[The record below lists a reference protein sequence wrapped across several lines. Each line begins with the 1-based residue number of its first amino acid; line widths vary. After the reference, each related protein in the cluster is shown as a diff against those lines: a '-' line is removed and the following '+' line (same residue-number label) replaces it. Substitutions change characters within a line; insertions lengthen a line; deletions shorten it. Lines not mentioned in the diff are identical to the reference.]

1 MANPKKWDVL
11 ALGNTAIDDL
21 LFVEAFPVADTKTP
35 ILHSQRQCGG
45 LAATAI
51 VAASRLGARC
61 AYAGAL
67 GEDEL
72 SSFVEET
79 FRREGVDVS
88 HIVRRMDATPVH
100 SRIVVAQNGTRNIF
114 YETRGFCG
122 ADPSAPSAETI
133 GASRV
138 LMVDRW
144 GIEGTLRA
152 IKIARE
158 KNVPV
163 VGDIERSGFAGFEAW
178 MQAVN
183 HLIVPEEF
191 ALAVTGRS
199 TPGAAARKLWS
210 PMRAVV
216 VVTCGENGC
225 WILENENH
233 EPQCIPAFKVDVVDT
248 TGCGD
253 VFHGAY
259 AAMLARN
266 EAPAARIRFA
276 SAAAALKAMQPGG
289 QSGIPTRAAVKEFLK
304 MRS

>member
-1 MANPKKWDVL
+1 MEKQWDVL

-21 LFVEAFPVADTKTP
+21 LFVEEFPAADTKTP

-51 VAASRLGARC
+51 VAAARLGARC

-72 SSFVEET
+72 SQFVEAT
-79 FRREGVDVS
+79 LQREGVDTTHV
-88 HIVRRMDATPVH
+88 VRRADAVPVH
-100 SRIVVAQNGTRNIF
+100 SRIIVGANGTRNIF
-114 YETRGFCG
+114 YETKGFCG
-122 ADPSAPSAETI
+122 AHENAPNAEII
-133 GASRV
+133 GAARV
-138 LMVDRW
+138 LLVDRW

-152 IKIARE
+152 MKIARE
-158 KNVPV
+158 NEIPI
-163 VGDIERSGFAGFEAW
+163 VGDIERSGFKGFEEW

-191 ALAVTGRS
+191 ALSFTGAS

-210 PMRAVV
+210 SAREVV

-225 WILENENH
+225 HALESESAS
-233 EPQCIPAFKVDVVDT
+233 PQFFPAFAVEVVDT

-253 VFHGAY
+253 VFHGVY
-259 AAMLARN
+259 AASLARN
-266 EAPAARIRFA
+266 EDLESRARF
-276 SAAAALKAMQPGG
+276 SAAAAAIKATQPGG
-289 QSGIPTRAAVKEFLK
+289 QSGAPTRAIVEDFMKTQ
-304 MRS
+304 S